1 MINRYKLKFIVSYY
15 LETELKLIE
24 ETDTV
29 IDVFFYPTSNTT
41 DKTIQLFRLFRL
53 CGLTHIHTKYN
64 VCDCLTINLKNYGRN
79 N

>member
-1 MINRYKLKFIVSYY
+1 MNTYKIKFIVSYY

-29 IDVFFYPTSNTT
+29 VDVFLKPTSNTT
-41 DKTIQLFRLFRL
+41 DNINQLFRL
-53 CGLTHIHTKYN
+53 CGVTHIHTKYN
-64 VCDCLTINLKNYGRN
+64 VCDCLTINLKNYGKN

>member
-29 IDVFFYPTSNTT
+29 VDVFLKPTSNTT
-41 DKTIQLFRLFRL
+41 DNINQLFRLFRL
-53 CGLTHIHTKYN
+53 CGVTHIHTKYN
-64 VCDCLTINLKNYGRN
+64 VCDCLTINLKNCGKN